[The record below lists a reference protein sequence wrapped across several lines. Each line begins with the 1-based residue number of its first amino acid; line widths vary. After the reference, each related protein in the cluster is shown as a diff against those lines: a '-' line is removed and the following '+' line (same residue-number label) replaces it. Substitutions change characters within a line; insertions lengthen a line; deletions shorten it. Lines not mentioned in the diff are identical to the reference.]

1 MTEHR
6 PTGASARPVP
16 TAPVLT
22 VAGITVA
29 FAATGARRPG
39 PPREV
44 VHGVGFTLER
54 GRVLAL
60 VGESG
65 SGKSVTAMALLSL
78 LPRNARVGGSGVLTD
93 GDVAEELV
101 GAPADRL
108 QAVRGRRIAAI
119 FQEPMS
125 ALNPVFRIGDQI
137 AEAVQVHQPHLGADA
152 TRARVLE
159 LLEQVSV
166 REPRRIARAY
176 PHEVSG
182 GQLQRAMIAMAV
194 SNDPAVL
201 IADEPTTALDVTVQ
215 AGILG
220 LLRDLTDRLGTAVLL
235 ITHDMGVVADV
246 ADDVAVMREGRIVE
260 SAPAEQL
267 FAAPAADYTRALLQA
282 VPRITDVAPD
292 PRSDLTPR
300 AEPGPRADA
309 EPDPRADAEP
319 GPRSLS
325 SSKGPST
332 SSANGL
338 AAELRDASVVYG
350 GRGGEV
356 RAVDQV
362 SLTVAPGEFLGLVGE
377 SGSGKSTVGRALAG
391 LVPVRS
397 GEAWLA
403 GVELSGASRAELRRA
418 RSRLGI
424 VFQDPASS
432 LNPRHSVG
440 RSIAE
445 PLVLHGT
452 TDPAVRRARVE
463 ELLDRVR
470 LSRDLAGRLPHEL
483 SGGQRQRVA
492 LARALVDRPALL
504 IADEPTSALDVS
516 VQATVLELLAELQ
529 RDLGFACLFISHDL
543 AVVSTVTSRVAVMY
557 DGRVVE
563 TGRTAEVLRS
573 PQDPYSRRLL
583 AAVPVADPVEQ
594 RERRRAWLELE
605 PAAR

>member
-1 MTEHR
+1 
-6 PTGASARPVP
+6 VL

-22 VAGITVA
+22 VEGITVA
-29 FAATGARRPG
+29 FAATSARRPG

-44 VHGVGFTLER
+44 VHGAGFSLER

-78 LPRNARVGGSGVLTD
+78 LPRSARVGGSAVLTD
-93 GDVAEELV
+93 ADGTSEELV
-101 GAPADRL
+101 GAPPERL
-108 QAVRGRRIAAI
+108 RAVRGRRVAAI

-137 AEAVQVHQPHLGADA
+137 AEAVQIHQPHLGADA
-152 TRARVLE
+152 TRRRVLE
-159 LLEQVSV
+159 LLEQVAV
-166 REPRRIARAY
+166 REPHRIARAY

-182 GQLQRAMIAMAV
+182 GQLQRAMIAMAI

-235 ITHDMGVVADV
+235 ITHDMGVVADI

-260 SAPAEQL
+260 SAPVGRL
-267 FAAPAADYTRALLQA
+267 FAAPEAAYTQALLRA
-282 VPRITDVAPD
+282 VPRITEVDD
-292 PRSDLTPR
+292 
-300 AEPGPRADA
+300 PGPQDA
-309 EPDPRADAEP
+309 PAA
-319 GPRSLS
+319 S
-325 SSKGPST
+325 SGSE
-332 SSANGL
+332 A
-338 AAELRDASVVYG
+338 AAELRDATVVYG
-350 GRGGEV
+350 GRGGEL
-356 RAVDQV
+356 RAVDRV
-362 SLTVAPGEFLGLVGE
+362 SLTVAPGEFLGVVGE
-377 SGSGKSTVGRALAG
+377 SGSGKSTIGRALAG

-397 GEAWLA
+397 GQAWLA

-452 TDPAVRRARVE
+452 TDAGVRRARVE

-470 LSRDLAGRLPHEL
+470 LGRDLAGRLPHEL

-543 AVVSTVTSRVAVMY
+543 AVVSSVTSRVAVLY

-563 TGRTAEVLRS
+563 TGPTAQVLRA
-573 PQDPYSRRLL
+573 PRDPYSRRLL

-594 RERRRAWLELE
+594 RERRRAWLALE
-605 PAAR
+605 PAPR